1 MAMSEEARVMVCNY
15 LQELI
20 EKVKSGKL
28 PRVLHTSDQIDTGSN
43 YVVLTQ
49 ISYLEVFPYNED

>member
-1 MAMSEEARVMVCNY
+1 MAMSDEARAMVCNY

-20 EKVKSGKL
+20 EKVKDGTL
-28 PRVLHTSDQIDTGSN
+28 PRVLHTSDRIDTGAN

-49 ISYLEVFPYNED
+49 ISYLEVIPYED